1 MNQLAA
7 MTYFQKIRHL
17 YEVPENENFGFEE
30 NEIVALEKRLDI
42 VLPAKLREYYLTLG
56 KHEAI
61 NYSYNRLLQFGDID
75 LTQDEYLIFYEENQ
89 GVVSWGIKKADLLN
103 PNPPVYG
110 NYSTDEL
117 NPDWHLEFPTD
128 ACMLMLAV
136 YNGVLGGLKYN
147 GNRLKSIKPEVV
159 SYIKANWQ
167 ECADISSNVQRV
179 FTRDYAEMISLSF
192 DNEQNCSAIFIGTNH
207 RERFDKMLDQL
218 DVGLDYVSEAYEDEE
233 GEEDE

>member
-1 MNQLAA
+1 

-17 YEVPENENFGFEE
+17 YNVPENENFGFAESAILE
-30 NEIVALEKRLDI
+30 LEKRLDI

-61 NYSYNRLLQFGDID
+61 NYSYNRLLQPGDID
-75 LTQDEYLIFYEENQ
+75 FSQDEYLIFYEENQ
-89 GVVSWGIKKADLLN
+89 GVVNWGIKKEDLLT
-103 PNPPVYG
+103 PSPPVYG
-110 NYSTDEL
+110 NYSSDER
-117 NPDWHLEFPTD
+117 NPYWHLEYPTD

-159 SYIKANWQ
+159 SYIKDNWQ
-167 ECADISSNVQRV
+167 EVADISSKVQTV

-192 DNEQNCSAIFIGTNH
+192 DNEQNCSGIFIGTNH
-207 RERFDKMLDQL
+207 RNRFDNMIDLL
-218 DVGLDYVSEAYEDEE
+218 DVGWDYISTEDEDEE
-233 GEEDE
+233 GEEE